1 MRYGYAYTVSDLSLI
16 HILYNNLNKLWAAG
30 QIRKVSHP
38 GMADRYDRTDKHDH
52 LVCARCGKLLDINLA
67 DLTEQLQKQV
77 NVPILAYDL
86 KLIYLCESC
95 QQEGQDVYKRQPWWS
110 VRWEGFFCISSST
123 FFRAFWSRSAVILPA
138 STERETAPWVSSS
151 CTYICLLYTSL
162 KAECSKSCL
171 QNIPAG

>member
-1 MRYGYAYTVSDLSLI
+1 MTKYAAKILEIIAQSRNHMTAEQVLEALRQVYPAVAPATV
-16 HILYNNLNKLWAAG
+16 YNNLNKLWAAG

-95 QQEGQDVYKRQPWWS
+95 QQESQSKQPS
-110 VRWEGFFCISSST
+110 
-123 FFRAFWSRSAVILPA
+123 
-138 STERETAPWVSSS
+138 ERRTNRGKMD
-151 CTYICLLYTSL
+151 L
-162 KAECSKSCL
+162 
-171 QNIPAG
+171 